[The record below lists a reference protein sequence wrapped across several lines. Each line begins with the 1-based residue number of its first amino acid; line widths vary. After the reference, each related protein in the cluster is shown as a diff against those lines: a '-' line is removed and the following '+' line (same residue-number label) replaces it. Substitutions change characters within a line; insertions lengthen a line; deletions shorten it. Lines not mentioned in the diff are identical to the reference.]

1 MSILLQMQQAAEA
14 AAASAVDMNVA
25 QKGGGGILYPAG
37 YCFARLVEVLELGN
51 HVTSFQ
57 GVAKD
62 PAPQIRLGFAIFG
75 EGYQGED
82 GKPGYI
88 RTYDLTMSAN
98 EKAKTFKLFKKLNYK
113 GQAKTFA
120 QLLGQT
126 YLLKVNHHTS
136 KAAGAKPRSVI
147 DLEGFLP
154 PNDPVTKQPYPIPDA
169 PDNMYRLFLWD
180 MPTQKMWDSLHME
193 GVFDDG
199 NSKNIIQDQIMQA
212 TNFPG
217 SAIEQLLGG
226 STDMPSLAVE
236 AVPAVPAAPLTTPDM
251 PFEGGVP
258 TTLGVPPVAVVA
270 EVNAKQVPV
279 EVPVDI
285 PAELPEPVVV
295 DVPVPNAPVAAP
307 AIPTAPAVHVA
318 PPVAPAMPTVPSIP
332 AAPVVA

>member
-1 MSILLQMQQAAEA
+1 MTTLNTLQQMQQAAEA

-75 EGYQGED
+75 DGYQGED

-88 RTYDLTMSAN
+88 RTYDLTMSVN

-126 YLLKVNHHTS
+126 FLLKINHYTA

-180 MPTQKMWDSLHME
+180 MPTKQMWDSLYME
-193 GVFDDG
+193 GAFDDG
-199 NSKNIIQDQIMQA
+199 NSKNIIQEQLMKA
-212 TNFPG
+212 TNFPS
-217 SAIEQLLGG
+217 SALEQLLGG

-236 AVPAVPAAPLTTPDM
+236 AVPSAEPIKTPDM
-251 PFEGGVP
+251 PFDGGVP
-258 TTLGVPPVAVVA
+258 TTLGVTPVAVVA
-270 EVNAKQVPV
+270 EVNAAPSVPAVPV
-279 EVPVDI
+279 APPV
-285 PAELPEPVVV
+285 ELPVPVVV
-295 DVPVPNAPVAAP
+295 DVPVPSAPVAAP
-307 AIPTAPAVHVA
+307 TIPTAPAV
-318 PPVAPAMPTVPSIP
+318 PVAPAMPNVP
-332 AAPVVA
+332 A

>member
-1 MSILLQMQQAAEA
+1 MSTLTTLQQMQQAAEA
-14 AAASAVDMNVA
+14 AAASAVDMNIA

-51 HVTSFQ
+51 HVTSYQ

-62 PAPQIRLGFAIFG
+62 PAPQVRIGFAIFG

-120 QLLGQT
+120 QLLDQT
-126 YLLKVNHHTS
+126 YLLKINHSTS
-136 KAAGAKPRSVI
+136 KAVGAKPRSVI

-169 PDNMYRLFLWD
+169 PDSMYRLFLWD
-180 MPTQKMWDSLHME
+180 MPTQQMWDSLFME
-193 GVFDDG
+193 GSFDDG
-199 NSKNIIQDQIMQA
+199 NTKNTIQDQIMKA
-212 TNFPG
+212 TDFPG
-217 SAIEQLLGG
+217 SALEQLLGG
-226 STDMPSLAVE
+226 STDMPSLAV
-236 AVPAVPAAPLTTPDM
+236 PATPAM
-251 PFEGGVP
+251 PFDGGVP

-270 EVNAKQVPV
+270 EVAA
-279 EVPVDI
+279 EVI
-285 PAELPEPVVV
+285 PAVPTDLPVPVVV
-295 DVPVPNAPVAAP
+295 DVPVPVAPVAAP
-307 AIPTAPAVHVA
+307 TIPTAPAVPVA
-318 PPVAPAMPTVPSIP
+318 PPVAPAMPSIP
-332 AAPVVA
+332 AAPLLA

>member
-1 MSILLQMQQAAEA
+1 MSTLTTLQQMQQAAEA
-14 AAASAVDMNVA
+14 AAASAVDMNIA

-51 HVTSFQ
+51 HVTSYQ

-62 PAPQIRLGFAIFG
+62 PAPQVRIGFAIFG

-126 YLLKVNHHTS
+126 YLLKINHSTS
-136 KAAGAKPRSVI
+136 KTVGAKPRSVI

-169 PDNMYRLFLWD
+169 PDSMYRLFLWD
-180 MPTQKMWDSLHME
+180 MPTQQMWDSLFME
-193 GVFDDG
+193 GSFDDG
-199 NSKNIIQDQIMQA
+199 NTKNTIQDQIMKA
-212 TNFPG
+212 TDFPG
-217 SAIEQLLGG
+217 SALEQLLGG
-226 STDMPSLAVE
+226 STDMPSLAVA
-236 AVPAVPAAPLTTPDM
+236 AVPVAAPALPTAPTTTEPTTPTM
-251 PFEGGVP
+251 PFDGGVP

-270 EVNAKQVPV
+270 EVVA
-279 EVPVDI
+279 EVI
-285 PAELPEPVVV
+285 PAVPTDLPVPVVV
-295 DVPVPNAPVAAP
+295 DVPVPVAPVAAP
-307 AIPTAPAVHVA
+307 TIPTAPAV
-318 PPVAPAMPTVPSIP
+318 PVAPAMPSIP
-332 AAPVVA
+332 AAPLLA